1 MEGIAMKRFA
11 ALALIL
17 CIGLFTIGC
26 AEKKPTTKPKD
37 KPAAEAG
44 DEAKAGSDAKTDDA
58 KTEEKKDKKPAA

>member
-26 AEKKPTTKPKD
+26 AETKKKKD
-37 KPAAEAG
+37 KPADEPVAEA
-44 DEAKAGSDAKTDDA
+44 DAKDAAPAADIKTDA
-58 KTEEKKDKKPAA
+58 KKDEEN